1 MTREEILKKLQEY
14 KRIHGE
20 KYQIVKI
27 GLFGSIARG
36 DNKENSDVDII
47 VEQGKPDLFI
57 LGNIKIELEEELE
70 KPVDII
76 RLRKGMNPFFRKR
89 IEREAIY
96 V

>member
-14 KRIHGE
+14 KRIRGE
-20 KYQIVKI
+20 KYQIVKM

-36 DNKENSDVDII
+36 DNRENSDVDII

-57 LGNIKIELEEELE
+57 LGNIKLELEEELE